1 MKPEHIQCEVNLE
14 IKV

>member
-1 MKPEHIQCEVNLE
+1 MKLENIQCEVNLE